1 MTLSQS
7 LSLTAAAIIT
17 ERSAHTVTHPYMT
30 AWESQS
36 KWWYW
41 TMIVTIINGG
51 QCLPRGLSCALAA
64 RDFHQLISRELAV
77 VVVDR
82 ARVVVGGGVVRGR
95 GGCAPRPRERD
106 GRRQRP
112 RPVRDREHVERLVD
126 GAAVR
131 HLGRAARSRLG
142 HPRGQ
147 HAARQSLEVHARD
160 VAKPAQLPP
169 RDVHV
174 DGFE

>member
-1 MTLSQS
+1 MATALVSSSTGTCNVLDALLRFCSARAVFTLSRRKVRSEKFTFSRALAAGGGQS
-7 LSLTAAAIIT
+7 VSLTAAAIIT

-82 ARVVVGGGVVRGR
+82 ARVVILVVQGK
-95 GGCAPRPRERD
+95 GKER
-106 GRRQRP
+106 
-112 RPVRDREHVERLVD
+112 
-126 GAAVR
+126 
-131 HLGRAARSRLG
+131 
-142 HPRGQ
+142 
-147 HAARQSLEVHARD
+147 
-160 VAKPAQLPP
+160 K
-169 RDVHV
+169 
-174 DGFE
+174 